1 MSEFWVRREG
11 STLHPIDTESC
22 DALEKLPR
30 EKLLHVE
37 VKLPRNAAH
46 SRLYWALCQRIGNA
60 LGIDSE
66 NISDIL
72 KISTGH
78 CKFVRSK
85 RYGVVRIPKSIS
97 FAAMDQTAFSEF
109 FERCV
114 LCISEEW
121 GMARKD
127 ILAAVE
133 DLLVPT
139 ERLRA

>member
-11 STLHPIDTESC
+11 STLHPTDAESRELID
-22 DALEKLPR
+22 KLPR

-37 VKLPRNAAH
+37 VKLPRNAQH
-46 SRLYWALCQRIGNA
+46 HRLYWALCQRIGAA

-66 NISDIL
+66 NVSDVL

-85 RYGVVRIPKSIS
+85 RYGVLRVPKSIS
-97 FAAMDQTAFSEF
+97 FAAMDQAAFSEF

-114 LCISEEW
+114 VCICEEW
-121 GMARKD
+121 GIARND
-127 ILAAVE
+127 VLAAVE
-133 DLLVPT
+133 DILVPT

>member
-11 STLHPIDTESC
+11 STLHPTDAESRELID
-22 DALEKLPR
+22 KLPR

-37 VKLPRNAAH
+37 VKLPRNGAH
-46 SRLYWALCQRIGNA
+46 HRLYWGLCQRIGAA

-66 NISDIL
+66 NVSDVL

-85 RYGVVRIPKSIS
+85 RYGVLRVPKSIS
-97 FAAMDQTAFSEF
+97 FAAMDQAAFSEF

-114 LCISEEW
+114 VCICEEW
-121 GMARKD
+121 SIERKD
-127 ILAAVE
+127 VLAAVE